1 MIIVLMGPTGAGKTT
16 VGQLLAERL
25 GYRFEDADA
34 FHTAANIEK
43 MAKGIPLDDADRQG
57 WLASIDRALRDWS
70 EDGRNVVFACSLLK
84 RAYRE
89 RVYHG
94 PDTKLVYLRVTY
106 DVIEDRLRTRR
117 GHFAD
122 ARLLASQFAILEEP
136 SDAIIVDATRPPEA
150 IVDELVAIL
159 VEGARPG
166 EHAI

>member
-1 MIIVLMGPTGAGKTT
+1 MIIVVMGPTGAGKTT
-16 VGQLLAERL
+16 VGQVLAARL

-34 FHTAANIEK
+34 FHTAVNIEK
-43 MAKGIPLDDADRQG
+43 MAKGTPLDDADRQG

-70 EDGRNVVFACSLLK
+70 KEGRDVVFACSLLK

-89 RVYHG
+89 SVYHG
-94 PDTKLVYLRVTY
+94 PDTKLVYLRATY
-106 DVIEDRLRTRR
+106 DVIEQRLRTRR

-136 SDAIIVDATRPPEA
+136 SDAIIVDAMRPPEA

-159 VEGARPG
+159 VEGSSINPART
-166 EHAI
+166 